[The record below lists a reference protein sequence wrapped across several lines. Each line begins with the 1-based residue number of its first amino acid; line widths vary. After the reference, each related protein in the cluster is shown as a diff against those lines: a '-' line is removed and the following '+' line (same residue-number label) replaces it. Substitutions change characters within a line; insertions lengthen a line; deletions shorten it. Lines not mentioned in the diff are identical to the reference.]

1 MTART
6 TSGTARNSP
15 AHPQRTNRVAAVVN
29 EYWAGSHADLIVGKL
44 IGGYEVMWTP
54 IHPHIDVTSLYVHD
68 PGPADI
74 GARVAD
80 EHGIGLH
87 PGIAETLRRGGPAV
101 DVEGVVLI
109 GERNERSGRPL
120 ELDER
125 GRPIDP
131 RFDFFMEVAKVCEG
145 DGRPVPVF
153 IDKYLGRTWEE
164 IKAVYE
170 TARRLQMPLMAGS
183 SVPVTLRSPTQ
194 VPLGAPVEEIV
205 VAATGIG
212 EAPIFH
218 PLELVQS
225 MIERRGG
232 HETGVAS
239 VQYLSG
245 DAFWSA
251 WESGERWSAELCD
264 AALAEVPHH
273 DEPPKDFYAR
283 RRAAREGQSPPEPSS
298 PGPSSPGPSRPAGA
312 EEAVLVQYLDG
323 TRLAILLLTG
333 YMLRRSVAIRLRGQ
347 RTPLVTSSP
356 TGVKLADETMG
367 SVKAAVPGQAKPST
381 WNFDHLVYFVDDFM
395 QTGVPR
401 FPIERTLL
409 TSGILDAAMTSR
421 HRGGA
426 LVETPHLAIEYWSM
440 TL

>member
-1 MTART
+1 MTAP
-6 TSGTARNSP
+6 TSIRGSAHGAP
-15 AHPQRTNRVAAVVN
+15 AHPRRPNRVAAVVN
-29 EYWAGSHADLIVGKL
+29 EYWPRSHADLIVGKL

-54 IHPHIDVTSLYVHD
+54 IRPHIDVESLYVHD
-68 PGPADI
+68 PGPTDI
-74 GARVAD
+74 GARVAAD
-80 EHGIGLH
+80 QEIGLH
-87 PGIAETLRRGGPAV
+87 PSVEEALRRGGPAV

-109 GERNERSGRPL
+109 GERNERSGRAL

-131 RFDFFMEVAKVCEG
+131 RFDFFMRVAKVCEQ
-145 DGRPVPVF
+145 DGRPIPVF

-164 IKAVYE
+164 SRAVYD
-170 TARRLQMPLMAGS
+170 TARRLGIPLMAGS

-194 VPLGAPVEEIV
+194 VSLGACVEEV
-205 VAATGIG
+205 VAVATGVG

-225 MIERRGG
+225 MIERRAG

-239 VQYLSG
+239 VQFLSG

-264 AALAEVPHH
+264 AALAAVPHH
-273 DEPPKDFYAR
+273 DEPPRDFYAR
-283 RRAAREGQSPPEPSS
+283 RHSGGEPERPA
-298 PGPSSPGPSRPAGA
+298 GPSRPTGA
-312 EEAVLVQYLDG
+312 EEAVIVEYLDG
-323 TRLAILLLTG
+323 TRLAVLLLTG
-333 YMLRRSVAIRLRGQ
+333 YMLRRSLAIRLRGQ
-347 RTPLVTSSP
+347 PEPLVTSSP
-356 TGVKLADETMG
+356 TGVKLTNEAMG
-367 SVKAAVPGQAKPST
+367 SVRPAIPGQAKPST
-381 WNFDHLVYFVDDFM
+381 WNFDHLVYFIDDFM

-426 LVETPHLAIEYWSM
+426 LLETPHLAIEYWSM